1 MSFMDVPIIIMS
13 DMTLSDFQPNRAVQ
27 NSRKALR
34 LRTGVPENRTSPHIT
49 AHHTAHHHTSTAH
62 HQKSRY
68 RGINANA
75 DITLAFHKQ
84 DSYCKS
90 VAAGCGYASW

>member
-1 MSFMDVPIIIMS
+1 MKSFSFGILFVC
-13 DMTLSDFQPNRAVQ
+13 Q
-27 NSRKALR
+27 
-34 LRTGVPENRTSPHIT
+34 TGVPENRTSLHIT

-75 DITLAFHKQ
+75 DTTLAFWKMKTTLSATVY
-84 DSYCKS
+84 DYFG
-90 VAAGCGYASW
+90 VITRLTV